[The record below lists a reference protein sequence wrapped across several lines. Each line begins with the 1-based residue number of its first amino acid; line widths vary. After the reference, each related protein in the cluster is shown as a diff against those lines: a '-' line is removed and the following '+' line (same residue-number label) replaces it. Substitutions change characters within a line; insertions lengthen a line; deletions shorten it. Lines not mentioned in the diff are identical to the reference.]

1 MQPDFELG
9 ALEANEITSKTASA
23 ATTLST
29 PPIIHF
35 SRVEVGQRMR
45 VASACPG
52 GMISIAVSLGSLCV
66 PRSGSLIVFALHF
79 FHHHVASAA
88 QIDYFALAL
97 GAFASWV
104 GVPGPGEPLLIAA
117 GIIAARHKLDI
128 TPVLIWAFVGA
139 TLGGFAGWLFGWYAG
154 RTVMTAPGPL
164 RRLRL
169 KAVERGEEVFNRLTV
184 VAILLAPSWV
194 AGIHR
199 SGPVIYNVTNVVS
212 AAVWSVGIG
221 LGAYYAGP
229 PVLDIIS
236 DVGVVTGIGLVLLVL
251 VGVGIEVRRRR
262 RRGARLR

>member
-1 MQPDFELG
+1 
-9 ALEANEITSKTASA
+9 
-23 ATTLST
+23 
-29 PPIIHF
+29 
-35 SRVEVGQRMR
+35 
-45 VASACPG
+45 
-52 GMISIAVSLGSLCV
+52 
-66 PRSGSLIVFALHF
+66 LIVFALHL
-79 FHHHVASAA
+79 FHHHVASTA

-104 GVPGPGEPLLIAA
+104 GIPGPGEPLLIAA

-139 TLGGFAGWLFGWYAG
+139 AFGGFIGWWVGMVAG
-154 RTVMTAPGPL
+154 RTVMIAPGPF

-169 KAVERGEEVFNRLTV
+169 RAVERGEEVFQRLTV

-199 SGPVIYNVTNVVS
+199 AGPVIYNVTNLVS
-212 AAVWSVGIG
+212 AAVWAVGIG

-236 DVGVVTGIGLVLLVL
+236 DVGTATAVGLGVLVL
-251 VGVGIEVRRRR
+251 VGIGLEVTRRRR
-262 RRGARLR
+262 QQVR